1 MSDLEGKVV
10 IITGV
15 GRPRGVGR
23 AAALRYAEKGAKLV
37 LADLGSSDNAIGD
50 IEGTS
55 PDLNRVAAEVA
66 AAGGDVI
73 AVATDVSKEADVKR
87 LIE

>member
-23 AAALRYAEKGAKLV
+23 AAALRYAEKGAKREQVPSLPLSKQKLLPLLTLRLV
-37 LADLGSSDNAIGD
+37 
-50 IEGTS
+50 
-55 PDLNRVAAEVA
+55 PQ
-66 AAGGDVI
+66 
-73 AVATDVSKEADVKR
+73 
-87 LIE
+87 

>member
-23 AAALRYAEKGAKLV
+23 AAALRYAGKGAKLV

-66 AAGGDVI
+66 AAGVMRLLLRQMS
-73 AVATDVSKEADVKR
+73 AKR
-87 LIE
+87 QTSNAS